1 MSLAI
6 IKSPSFAGQTVQI
19 GMPIKTDRLADGPL
33 VDAQALAR
41 QQLEAGVR
49 EVLEKEYR
57 AKFESEREKAYEQGF
72 KEGLEAGHQEGAA
85 SGLEGFKKQT
95 QLLETLVVEVE
106 EKLDAWLARC
116 QEMAT
121 DLAMDGI
128 TRILGENVL
137 EAEVI
142 VGMIQQVTAAL
153 RESDVLTI
161 RLHPAECSA
170 LRLALRQGAATTGS
184 VPSSLLDKLRE
195 DATLQSGGCVVETAR
210 GEYRASLDIQLKHLR
225 RLLEQQRATL
235 EASNGPIRN
244 VLCA

>member
-6 IKSPSFAGQTVQI
+6 IKSPPFAGQTVQI
-19 GMPIKTDRLADGPL
+19 GIPIKPDRLTDRPL
-33 VDAQALAR
+33 PDAQALVH
-41 QQLEAGVR
+41 QQIEAGVR
-49 EVLEKEYR
+49 EALEKEYR
-57 AKFESEREKAYEQGF
+57 AKFESEREKAYEQGY
-72 KEGLEAGHQEGAA
+72 KEGLEAGHQEGVA

-95 QLLETLVVEVE
+95 QLLEKLALEVD

-116 QEMAT
+116 QDVAT
-121 DLAMDGI
+121 GLALEGI

-137 EAEVI
+137 DAEVI
-142 VGMIQQVTAAL
+142 VGMIQQVTVTL
-153 RESDVLTI
+153 RESDVLII

-170 LRLALRQGAATTGS
+170 LRLALRQGAATGS
-184 VPSSLLDKLRE
+184 VPSSVLDKLRE

-210 GEYRASLDIQLKHLR
+210 GEYRASLDVQLKHLR
-225 RLLEQQRATL
+225 RLLDEQRAKL

>member
-19 GMPIKTDRLADGPL
+19 GLPIKADRLADGPL

-41 QQLEAGVR
+41 QQIEAGVR
-49 EVLEKEYR
+49 EALEKEYR
-57 AKFESEREKAYEQGF
+57 AKFESEREKAYEQGY
-72 KEGLEAGHQEGAA
+72 KEGLESGHQEGVA

-95 QLLETLVVEVE
+95 QLLERLVIDVEA
-106 EKLDAWLARC
+106 KLEGWLARC
-116 QEMAT
+116 QEVAT

-142 VGMIQQVTAAL
+142 AGMVQQVTTAL
-153 RESDVLTI
+153 RESDVLAI

-170 LRLALRQGAATTGS
+170 LRLALRQSAAAGS
-184 VPSSLLDKLRE
+184 APSSLLDKLRE

-210 GEYRASLDIQLKHLR
+210 GEYRAPLDVQLKQLR
-225 RLLEQQRATL
+225 RLLDQQRAKL
-235 EASNGPIRN
+235 EVSNGPIRH

>member
-6 IKSPSFAGQTVQI
+6 IKSPFFAGQTVQI
-19 GMPIKTDRLADGPL
+19 GMPINIDRLADGPPL
-33 VDAQALAR
+33 DAQALAR
-41 QQLEAGVR
+41 QQMEASVR

-57 AKFESEREKAYEQGF
+57 AKFESEREKAREQGY
-72 KEGLEAGHQEGAA
+72 KEGLDSGHQEGVA

-95 QLLETLVVEVE
+95 QLLENLALEVE

-116 QEMAT
+116 QEVAT

-128 TRILGENVL
+128 ARILGENVL

-170 LRLALRQGAATTGS
+170 LRLALRQGGATGS

-195 DATLQSGGCVVETAR
+195 DATLQSSGCVVETAR
-210 GEYRASLDIQLKHLR
+210 GEYRASLDVQLKHLR
-225 RLLEQQRATL
+225 RLLDQQRATL